1 MNMQRIFTRI
11 LIGISVLTLHSL
23 HDTLSAQSNDFPANL
38 KNRGSLYYLGEKDE
52 LLIKVNI
59 WGFVQK
65 PGQYMVPNGTDL
77 ISLISFAGGPREE
90 ARLNNVKLIR
100 NEALLAAA
108 HGRQRNSYLA
118 MNGDAQN
125 MGVITNSEAEKD
137 APADFKQVIEID
149 VKKYTESGDFSLI
162 PELRPGDT
170 IIVEGSAFHFFAKI
184 FEFATKLAIIAQV
197 YFWVQQ
203 PRR

>member
-1 MNMQRIFTRI
+1 MNMQRILTRM
-11 LIGISVLTLHSL
+11 LVVISVLTLYSL
-23 HDTLSAQSNDFPANL
+23 QDSLSAQSNDFPSNL

-90 ARLNNVKLIR
+90 ARLSTVKLIR

-108 HGRQRNSYLA
+108 RRQRKNYLA
-118 MNGDAQN
+118 MNGDTQE
-125 MGVITNSEAEKD
+125 MGVLSNQAVEKD
-137 APADFKQVIEID
+137 APQKARQVIEID

>member
-1 MNMQRIFTRI
+1 MNMQRILTRM
-11 LIGISVLTLHSL
+11 LVVISALTLYSL
-23 HDTLSAQSNDFPANL
+23 QDSLSAQSNDFPSNL

-90 ARLNNVKLIR
+90 ARLSTVKLIR
-100 NEALLAAA
+100 NQALLAAA
-108 HGRQRNSYLA
+108 RKQRKSYLA
-118 MNGDAQN
+118 MNGNAQE
-125 MGVITNSEAEKD
+125 MGVLTNQTAEKD
-137 APADFKQVIEID
+137 APEKAKQVIEID